1 MATTFWLVLVLAA
14 GAGDTSSMLHVGNF
28 SGKDQCQAA
37 GRGMVGTAASRV
49 SYICVQSNEVGK
61 QPPP

>member
-14 GAGDTSSMLHVGNF
+14 GTNGTSSMLHVGNF
-28 SGKDQCQAA
+28 SNKEHCQAA
-37 GRGMVGTAASRV
+37 GRGMTGSASNISFV
-49 SYICVQSNEVGK
+49 CVQANEVGK